1 MSNMSNMSQPGATDT
16 ARWSPTLKRVTI
28 AVLIV
33 AALFLIYR
41 AGDIVRPFVWAA
53 ILGYILLPLV
63 RIIEERL
70 GGRRGL
76 AATAVFVAVLVFI
89 IGGVRFLAP
98 LAVGQM
104 QMFQRTL
111 PTLIANGQNTLAETL
126 DQMGAEDLV
135 PIVFGPIATAP
146 IEITRSVATFAVPFI
161 VGFSHF
167 LLELLVFL
175 IGLFFFLRDFPRLLS
190 WVRRVIPVA
199 SRHELLPLGAQ
210 VSLLLGRYVRGQLV
224 LVMIMWTATTI
235 GLTLFG
241 VPFSLLLGIMT
252 GVLEVIPIIGPI
264 TAGAI
269 ACLVALGNPNPF
281 GWSQLL
287 YVAAVAVM
295 YTVLRHAEDYF
306 VIPLVIG
313 RIVRLHP
320 ALVIFALLSGGAV
333 FGLLGV
339 ILAVPVAATLRL
351 VLIYVNAK
359 LRDEDP
365 FPQLEHELAEEGE
378 RIIEPA
384 PMRTLDPRPRT

>member
-1 MSNMSNMSQPGATDT
+1 MSQLSALNA
-16 ARWSPTLKRVTI
+16 ARWSPTLKRTTI
-28 AVLIV
+28 AVLMV
-33 AALFLIYR
+33 GALFLIYR
-41 AGDIVRPFVWAA
+41 AGDIVRPFLWAA

-63 RIIEERL
+63 RIIDERL
-70 GGRRGL
+70 RGRRSV
-76 AATAVFVAVLVFI
+76 AAAVVFIAVLVFI
-89 IGGVRFLAP
+89 FGGVRFVAP

-104 QMFQRTL
+104 QTFQRVL
-111 PTLIANGQNTLAETL
+111 PTLIANAQNTLAETL
-126 DQMGAEDLV
+126 DQVGAEDLV
-135 PIVFGPIATAP
+135 PVVFGPISTAP
-146 IEITRSVATFAVPFI
+146 IEITRSVATLAVPFI

-167 LLELLVFL
+167 LLEFLVFL
-175 IGLFFFLRDFPRLLS
+175 IGLFFFLRDFPRLLN
-190 WVRRVIPVA
+190 WVRGIIPPA

-224 LVMIMWTATTI
+224 LVVIMTVATTI
-235 GLTLFG
+235 GLTVFG

-287 YVAAVAVM
+287 YVAAIAIM

-306 VIPLVIG
+306 VIPLIIG

-351 VLIYVNAK
+351 VLIYVSAK

-378 RIIEPA
+378 RVIEPG
-384 PMRTLDPRPRT
+384 PMRALDPRPRT